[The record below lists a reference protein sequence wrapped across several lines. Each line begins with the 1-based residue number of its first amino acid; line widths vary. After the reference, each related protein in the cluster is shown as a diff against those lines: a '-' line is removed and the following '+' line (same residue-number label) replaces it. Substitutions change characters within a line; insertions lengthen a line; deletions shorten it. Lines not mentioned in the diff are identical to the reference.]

1 MENGDLNWIVA
12 GKFLAFAG
20 PRNAREL
27 SPEGYYTLTPEDY
40 IPYFRKNGV
49 GLVVRLNKKY
59 YDEAKF
65 TAAGMEHLELYYL
78 DGSIPTNDIL
88 QTFLRACEATPGA
101 VAVHCKAGLGRTG
114 SCIGC
119 YLMKHY
125 RFTAAEAIG
134 WIRICRPGSII
145 GPQQHFL
152 QEVEQTMWHQG
163 DLYRQQQVAQQAQQ
177 AQQAKEPTARR
188 DGLRSST
195 GVGNNNASS
204 IAGGGVHFK
213 AFDGPGF
220 AAAAATG
227 GGDLVAPSPGGLVNN
242 ASAAAAG
249 GAAAGKE
256 VVAHDP
262 FGEGQGDSLL
272 HRRALMSAEHH
283 RRSP

>member
-40 IPYFRKNGV
+40 IPYFRKSHV
-49 GLVVRLNKKY
+49 DLIVRLNRRC

-65 TAAGMEHLELYYL
+65 VAAGMQHLELYYL
-78 DGSIPTNDIL
+78 DGSVPSNDIL
-88 QTFLRACEATPGA
+88 QAFLQACESTPGA

-114 SCIGC
+114 TCIGC

-134 WIRICRPGSII
+134 WIRVCRPGSII

-152 QEVEQTMWHQG
+152 QEMEQTMWRQG
-163 DLYRQQQVAQQAQQ
+163 DLYRQQQQEAQ
-177 AQQAKEPTARR
+177 
-188 DGLRSST
+188 
-195 GVGNNNASS
+195 
-204 IAGGGVHFK
+204 
-213 AFDGPGF
+213 
-220 AAAAATG
+220 AAAGSTKTSSSSSASLSIPCREGQPISSVKNSSNGAGLVATG
-227 GGDLVAPSPGGLVNN
+227 GGDLDAHSPHN
-242 ASAAAAG
+242 ATDKEAAVDRA
-249 GAAAGKE
+249 GAAYN
-256 VVAHDP
+256 P
-262 FGEGQGDSLL
+262 FGVGQGESLL
-272 HRRALMSAEHH
+272 HRRALQCQEQH